1 MGAHKYDKEV
11 RQAWL
16 FHAISQDTRNMSEHV
31 ASAPPGIVFMGA
43 HKYDKLI
50 SIMGNSYSNHT
61 VIHVFSA
68 KSPREIWKCEFHNV
82 VRR

>member
-43 HKYDKLI
+43 HKYDKGFR
-50 SIMGNSYSNHT
+50 GNRVSYSNHT
-61 VIHVFSA
+61 VIHVFSPIV
-68 KSPREIWKCEFHNV
+68 PRENWKC
-82 VRR
+82 